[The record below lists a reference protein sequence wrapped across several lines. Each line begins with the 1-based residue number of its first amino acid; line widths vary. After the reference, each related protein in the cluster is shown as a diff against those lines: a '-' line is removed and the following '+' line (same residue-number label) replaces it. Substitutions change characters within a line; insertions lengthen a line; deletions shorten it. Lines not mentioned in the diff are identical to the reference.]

1 MCVLCLNTWLSHYQ
15 KIVIKKKTTSNR
27 SVCHDSTCAA
37 FNNNKYKYVLI
48 SVMTLTLL
56 DINQIL
62 LSPNP
67 NTFFL
72 DTFFYRD
79 AAYFYFYLVHVF
91 LSAAQ
96 VVMQIYFKVQFNRNI
111 TGNYKHRKRL
121 PVKVS
126 VCMLKRNCTHSWS
139 GNMLL

>member
-1 MCVLCLNTWLSHYQ
+1 MCLVFKH
-15 KIVIKKKTTSNR
+15 VIKSVPENSNKKNKKTVTDLSVMIVHELLLTITSI
-27 SVCHDSTCAA
+27 SM
-37 FNNNKYKYVLI
+37 LI

-67 NTFFL
+67 NTIFL

-79 AAYFYFYLVHVF
+79 AAYFYFYLVHVFF

-126 VCMLKRNCTHSWS
+126 VCMLK
-139 GNMLL
+139 